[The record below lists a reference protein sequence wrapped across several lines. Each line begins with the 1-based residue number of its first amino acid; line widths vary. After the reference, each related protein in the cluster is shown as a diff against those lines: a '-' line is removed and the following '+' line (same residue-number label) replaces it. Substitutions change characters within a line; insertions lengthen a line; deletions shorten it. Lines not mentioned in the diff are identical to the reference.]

1 MAVVIT
7 SLSQCECFHNTLE
20 ELSLDRA
27 RSVLL
32 HGSFLY
38 VVIMIIII
46 IPSTLALLSTQTKLI
61 IRCNQPK
68 ADWRKGSRIE
78 HSLRGLFIVNKAIEH
93 EHR

>member
-20 ELSLDRA
+20 ELSLDLA

-38 VVIMIIII
+38 VVIIIIT
-46 IPSTLALLSTQTKLI
+46 PSTLALLLTQSKLI

-68 ADWRKGSRIE
+68 ADWRKGSRKE
-78 HSLRGLFIVNKAIEH
+78 HSSHGLLIVNKAIEH